1 MKVNVYIVHAF
12 CRDNKGGNPAGVVL
26 DTDGLSTVQMQKVA
40 SMAGFSETAFISRSR
55 AGEISL
61 RYFTPENEVDLCGHA
76 TVASFHLLVKEGR
89 IPPGE
94 HTFECH
100 AGLLKA
106 RASDTGEIF
115 LEQPLPKM
123 GTALPPEEAAVS
135 LGISLDDLA
144 EGLPVQIV
152 SAGLPDIMVPI
163 RSRDVLESIR
173 PDFVRVAEISR
184 KYQAIGYHL
193 FAFNEKGSPAAVCRN
208 LAPAAG
214 IPEESATGTAS
225 GALCGYLYHHQKI
238 AAGPHF
244 FHQGE
249 TMGLP
254 SIIKANLSAADDSG
268 EIERLEIGGAAKV
281 KDKMVM
287 HI

>member
-1 MKVNVYIVHAF
+1 MKVNVYIIHAF

-26 DTDGLSTVQMQKVA
+26 DADALSTGQMQKVA
-40 SMAGFSETAFISRSR
+40 SMAGFPETAFISGSR
-55 AGEISL
+55 AGDVSL

-89 IPPGE
+89 ITPGKYI
-94 HTFECH
+94 FECH

-106 RASDTGEIF
+106 RTSDTGEIF

-123 GTALPPEEAAVS
+123 GKALPAKEAAAS
-135 LGISLDDLA
+135 LRISLDELA

-163 RSRDVLESIR
+163 RSREILESIQ
-173 PDFVRVAEISR
+173 PDFGRVAEISR

-193 FAFNEKGSPAAVCRN
+193 FAVNEEGGAAAVCRN

-214 IPEESATGTAS
+214 ISEESATGTAS
-225 GALCGYLYHHQKI
+225 GALCGYLYYHKRI
-238 AAGPHF
+238 LAGSHF

-249 TMGLP
+249 SMGLP
-254 SIIKANLSAADDSG
+254 SIIKANLSAADSG
-268 EIERLEIGGAAKV
+268 EIERLEIGGAAKLKEMIV
-281 KDKMVM
+281 ID
-287 HI
+287 I

>member
-1 MKVNVYIVHAF
+1 MKVNVYIVYAF

-26 DTDGLSTVQMQKVA
+26 DADGLSTGDMQKVA
-40 SMAGFSETAFISRSR
+40 SMAGFPETAFISRSI
-55 AGEISL
+55 AGDVSL

-76 TVASFHLLVKEGR
+76 TVASFHLLVREGR
-89 IPPGE
+89 ILPGK

-106 RASDTGEIF
+106 RTSETGEIF
-115 LEQPLPKM
+115 LEQPLPEM
-123 GTALPPEEAAVS
+123 GETLPAEEAAAS
-135 LGISLDDLA
+135 LGISLDDLD
-144 EGLPVQIV
+144 ESLPVQIV
-152 SAGLPDIMVPI
+152 CAGLPDIIVPI
-163 RSRDVLESIR
+163 RSRDVLECIQ
-173 PDFVRVAEISR
+173 PDSRRVAEISR
-184 KYQAIGYHL
+184 KYHAIGYHL
-193 FAFNEKGSPAAVCRN
+193 FAVNEKGGPAAVCRN

-225 GALCGYLYHHQKI
+225 GALCAYLYHHQRI

-249 TMGLP
+249 SMGLP
-254 SIIKANLSAADDSG
+254 SIIKANLSAADSG
-268 EIERLEIGGAAKV
+268 EIERMEIGGAAKLQE
-281 KDKMVM
+281 KMVI